1 MYALGAFCLAAL
13 LNIKKEF
20 SDYSEVYH
28 GIHKKIFSASNA
40 TKDNFLFL
48 LEK

>member
-13 LNIKKEF
+13 LNKKEF

-28 GIHKKIFSASNA
+28 GIHKKNFSACNA
-40 TKDNFLFL
+40 TKDNLLFL